1 MKENKNYQD
10 PVLMNI
16 QEFLQGC
23 LQPDI
28 RQRART
34 VQGNALVN

>member
-1 MKENKNYQD
+1 MKENKNYRD
-10 PVLMNI
+10 PVHMSI

-23 LQPDI
+23 LEPDI
-28 RQRART
+28 RQRAST